1 MRNLKVIAMD
11 MDGTLLTSDQE
22 ILPYTKD
29 VLMQLQKQGVSLVLA
44 SGRDIDSLQR
54 IGEKLDLS
62 AYPQNGYICLNGLEI
77 YDAKGNQLHQEEKLQ
92 YSDAYILSTIAK
104 KHSIDMILFFKDN
117 LYIMDFGQ
125 TGITDHHFMNSKK
138 YKIKDIKDIPVSEF
152 KDLRKVAF
160 IQEPSLINAVIPIL
174 QVEYHHQFDI
184 CKVEPE
190 WVEINP
196 YGMNKGTALMKYTQ
210 IKNISTDHVLA
221 FGNGENDIEM
231 LKVAG
236 TGVAMNNSFDNVKK
250 AADYV
255 CEDNEHDGIGLY
267 LTRYQE
273 EGQ

>member
-1 MRNLKVIAMD
+1 MNDFKVIAMD
-11 MDGTLLTSDQE
+11 MDGTLLTSHQE
-22 ILPYTKD
+22 IMPYTKD

-44 SGRDIDSLQR
+44 SGRDIDSLQK
-54 IGEKLDLS
+54 IGAKLDLS
-62 AYPQNGYICLNGLEI
+62 SYPQNGYICLNGLEI
-77 YDAKGNQLHQEEKLQ
+77 YDAKGNQLHQEQKLQ
-92 YSDAYILSTIAK
+92 YKDAYILSTIAK
-104 KHSIDMILFFKDN
+104 KHNIDMILFFKDY

-125 TGITDHHFMNSKK
+125 TSIIEHHFVNSQK
-138 YKIKDIKDIPVSEF
+138 YKTRNIKDIPLSKF

-160 IQEPSLINAVIPIL
+160 VQDSSLINEVIPIL

-210 IKNISTDHVLA
+210 IKNISPEHVLA

-236 TGVAMNNSFDNVKK
+236 IGVAMDNSFDTVKK

-255 CEDNEHDGIGLY
+255 CGDNEHDGIGLY
-267 LTRYQE
+267 LKRCQ
-273 EGQ
+273 GPI